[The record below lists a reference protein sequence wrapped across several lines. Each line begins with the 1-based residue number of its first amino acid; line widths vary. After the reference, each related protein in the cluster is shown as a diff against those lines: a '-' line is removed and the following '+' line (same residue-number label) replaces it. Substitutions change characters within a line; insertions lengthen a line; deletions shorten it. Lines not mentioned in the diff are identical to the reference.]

1 MMLKRISYFVLSAGL
16 LLFFGCKEKAKTG
29 IQTMQARSAMEVNGM
44 IANTSVL
51 DQAYSY
57 TGTLLANEE
66 VELRP
71 EISAK
76 VTGINFKEGS
86 TVRKGD
92 KLVKMFDADLQAQLK
107 KNQLQ
112 IELAEKELL
121 RKKELFLIKGISQEE
136 FDVSE
141 NKLNTL
147 KAERDLLVAQISKTE
162 LIAPFSGIVWLR
174 KVSEGAFVSNSTVIT
189 TLQQLD
195 PIKVEFAV
203 PEKFLSELAVGKDIN
218 FSVESS
224 EDVFNAKIYAT
235 ESKIDAETR
244 SIKIRAIC
252 PNSSMKLF
260 PGHFASIKLNYT
272 PQKETLVIPARAVF
286 PVLKG
291 EQVFVVKDGKASP
304 IDIKTGFRDG
314 MQVEVL
320 QGIVAG
326 DTIVTSGLLQIKEGM
341 PVKVKLVQ

>member
-1 MMLKRISYFVLSAGL
+1 MMLKRISYLLLSAGIL
-16 LLFFGCKEKAKTG
+16 LLWGCQEKAKTG
-29 IQTMQARSAMEVNGM
+29 IQPAQTRSAMEVNGM
-44 IANTSVL
+44 IANTSIL

-107 KNQLQ
+107 KVQLQ
-112 IELAEKELL
+112 IELAEKELS
-121 RKKELFLIKGISQEE
+121 RKKELFQIKGISQEE

-147 KAERDLLVAQISKTE
+147 KAEKDLLAAQISKTE
-162 LIAPFSGIVWLR
+162 LIAPFSGIVGLR

-203 PEKFLSELAVGKDIN
+203 PEKFLSELAVGKEIN
-218 FSVESS
+218 FTVESS
-224 EDVFNAKIYAT
+224 EDIFNAKIYAT
-235 ESKIDAETR
+235 ESKIDADTR

-260 PGHFASIKLNYT
+260 PGLFANIKLNYS

-291 EQVFVVKDGKASP
+291 EQVFMVKGGKATP
-304 IDIKTGFRDG
+304 VDIKTGFRDG
-314 MQVEVL
+314 TQVEVL
-320 QGIVAG
+320 QGIAAG
-326 DTIVTSGLLQIKEGM
+326 DTIVMSGLLQIKEGM
-341 PVKVKLVQ
+341 PVKVRLVQ